1 MLFNGE
7 EGPVSPMMW
16 RPGLSACQSKAGGL
30 PVMRTDFFLNPAIRV
45 LGDGFHLNESS
56 PDMKAA
62 LVLTLGLQAAVEFA
76 HRRERD

>member
-1 MLFNGE
+1 
-7 EGPVSPMMW
+7 
-16 RPGLSACQSKAGGL
+16 
-30 PVMRTDFFLNPAIRV
+30 MRTNFFLNPAIRV

-56 PDMKAA
+56 PNMKAA